1 MFLKGRPKGGFLFSE
16 IVVASGPPASVP
28 VSLRTRKNLGDT
40 MFADSLLDTPWT
52 DRSRRGWTT
61 LVSFA
66 MQAIA
71 VGGLLLLPLLYTQ
84 GLPQMQSLAALVT
97 PPPPPAAPASARNT
111 HASSNIST
119 DGHVIAPPSV
129 PRQILNVDE
138 SIAPPSVNLDGLGVS
153 GGNGDRTARNGVLDS
168 IGNGFRA
175 FVPPPPPTPS
185 AHPPRVSRMMEG
197 NLIYRV
203 QPQYPALARQ
213 ARVQGIVVLRAMISH
228 EGKIENLQVVSGHPL
243 LVQSAIDAVLQWR
256 YRPYYLNN
264 EPVEVETQVTVNF
277 TLSGG

>member
-1 MFLKGRPKGGFLFSE
+1 
-16 IVVASGPPASVP
+16 
-28 VSLRTRKNLGDT
+28 
-40 MFADSLLDTPWT
+40 MFADSLLETHWT

-66 MQAIA
+66 TQALA

-84 GLPQMQSLAALVT
+84 GLPQLQLMSALVA
-97 PPPPPAAPASARNT
+97 PAPPPAPPAPAHLGDTRQTTSNV
-111 HASSNIST
+111 SS
-119 DGHVIAPPSV
+119 DGHVIAPASV
-129 PRQILNVDE
+129 PAQILNIDE
-138 SIAPPSVNLDGLGVS
+138 PIAPPPVNLNGLGAS
-153 GGNGDRTARNGVLDS
+153 GGTGDPTARNGVLDS
-168 IGNGFRA
+168 IGNGFRH
-175 FVPPPPPTPS
+175 FVPPPAPTPS
-185 AHPPRVSRMMEG
+185 ARPPRVSRMMEG

-213 ARVQGIVVLRAMISH
+213 ARVQGIVVLRAMISG
-228 EGKIENLQVVSGHPL
+228 EGKNENLQVVSGAPL
-243 LVQSAIDAVLQWR
+243 LVTSAIDAVLQWR